1 MTQRR
6 SQKIVDRDQTSWKPA
21 CLDDHVSSNDPVH
34 AIDAWVGT
42 LNLKELELVHTGAVT
57 PRSAPLIAYVTGS
70 YFGKSG
76 SNDT

>member
-6 SQKIVDRDQTSWKPA
+6 SQEIVDRNQTGWKPA
-21 CLDDHVSSNDPVH
+21 CLDDYVSADNRVR

-57 PRSAPLIAYVTGS
+57 PRSAPLIVYATGS

-76 SNDT
+76 SNET